1 MGAGLSLFAVR
12 RPQLIVRL
20 APSPWSVTPTV
31 MGLGPL
37 PCLPNLHI
45 RDSRERSSRSVSVR
59 ELHLPH
65 GSESACHAVFAF
77 LKWGYGLL
85 PTMFSI
91 KVC

>member
-12 RPQLIVRL
+12 RPELIVRL
-20 APSPWSVTPTV
+20 APTPWSATPTV
-31 MGLGPL
+31 IGPGPL

-59 ELHLPH
+59 EPPTATWQRI
-65 GSESACHAVFAF
+65 GMPSRNCF
-77 LKWGYGLL
+77 LKRGYGLL
-85 PTMFSI
+85 PTMFST